1 MRLSGDDQQAIR
13 DLNEERLPDG
23 PKHYTASGEDHLM
36 GNKRPL
42 TIPDQDRD
50 QIRRIVIEGFKGFDV
65 RVFLFGSQIK
75 GNAHLGSDVDVAVL
89 SSQPL
94 PIGTLSQVREALED
108 STVPQVVELVD
119 LGQTDTSFRNAVIG
133 DGEEWTD

>member
-1 MRLSGDDQQAIR
+1 
-13 DLNEERLPDG
+13 
-23 PKHYTASGEDHLM
+23 M